1 MSIESTETELRQV
14 GRLREIVARL
24 RAPGGCPWDRE
35 QTHASLRAGAIEE
48 VYEMV
53 EAIDAGDDP
62 HFKEELGDLLL
73 QVIMH
78 AQLADAGGRFDLEA
92 IAEEVA
98 EKLVRR
104 HPHVFGETKLGDSE
118 AVLKQWDEIKRAERQ
133 SKGAPANASALDGV
147 SAALPALMR
156 AGKVQKRAA
165 RVGFDWERAESVVEK
180 IREEVAE
187 VEEELASG
195 DRAKLEDEL
204 GDLLFTVVNLARKA
218 NFEPELLLNKA
229 TNKFVRRFHALEAE
243 AARLGK
249 GLQEMSMPEMD
260 ALWERVKNAAGG
272 EILNCPKAREPV

>member
-1 MSIESTETELRQV
+1 M
-14 GRLREIVARL
+14 REIVAKL
-24 RAPGGCPWDRE
+24 RAPEGCPWDRE
-35 QTHASLRAGAIEE
+35 QTHASLRGSAIEE

-53 EAIDAGDDP
+53 EAIDAGDDR

-78 AQLADAGGRFDLEA
+78 AQIAGEEGRFDLEG
-92 IAEEVA
+92 IAAEVA

-104 HPHVFGETKLGDSE
+104 HPHVFGDKKLGDSE
-118 AVLKQWDEIKRAERQ
+118 AVLKQWDEIKRAERE

-156 AGKVQKRAA
+156 AEKVQKRAA
-165 RVGFDWERAESVVEK
+165 RVGFDWEELHAVVEK

-187 VEEELASG
+187 VEQEIGSGESVRLEE
-195 DRAKLEDEL
+195 EM
-204 GDLLFTVVNLARKA
+204 GDLLFAVVNLTRKA
-218 NFEPELLLNKA
+218 KFDAEILLNQA

-249 GLQEMSMPEMD
+249 GLPEMSLAEMD
-260 ALWERVKNAAGG
+260 AIWDRVKM
-272 EILNCPKAREPV
+272 RE

>member
-1 MSIESTETELRQV
+1 MSIQSAETGADLPQ
-14 GRLREIVARL
+14 VARL
-24 RAPGGCPWDRE
+24 RDIVAKLRAPDGCPWDRE
-35 QTHASLRAGAIEE
+35 QTHSSLRSSAIEE

-78 AQLADAGGRFDLEA
+78 AQIAGEEGRFDLES
-92 IAEEVA
+92 IAAEVA
-98 EKLVRR
+98 DKLVRR
-104 HPHVFGETKLGDSE
+104 HPHVFGEHRLGDSE
-118 AVLKQWDEIKRAERQ
+118 AVLKQWDEIKKAERE
-133 SKGAPANASALDGV
+133 SKGAPRDASALDGV

-156 AGKVQKRAA
+156 AEKVQKRAA
-165 RVGFDWERAESVVEK
+165 RVGFDWAEPRAVVEK

-187 VEEELASG
+187 VEEQIESG

-204 GDLLFTVVNLARKA
+204 GDLFFAVVNLARKA
-218 NFEPELLLNKA
+218 GCESEMLLTQA

-249 GLQEMSMPEMD
+249 GLQEMSPAELD
-260 ALWERVKNAAGG
+260 AIWESIKAG
-272 EILNCPKAREPV
+272 E